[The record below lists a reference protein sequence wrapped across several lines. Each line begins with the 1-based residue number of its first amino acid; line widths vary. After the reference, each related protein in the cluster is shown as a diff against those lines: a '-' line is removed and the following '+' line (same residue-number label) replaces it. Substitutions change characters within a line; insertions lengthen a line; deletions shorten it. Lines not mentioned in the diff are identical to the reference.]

1 MATSPWGADE
11 LFKAFRLNDA
21 ERELVIQATNTTMP
35 QGIARAQAISELVL
49 AKSIQN
55 AAERVIDSN
64 EKLSRSNENYSARMI
79 GLTRALV
86 AATVALVLVGAV
98 QIVVPIATSSHRTA
112 SRPAQRNRRR
122 VKGQSPQ
129 HAQGFL
135 RRTR

>member
-1 MATSPWGADE
+1 MATLPWGADE

-21 ERELVIQATNTTMP
+21 EREPVIQATNTTMP

-79 GLTRALV
+79 SLTRALV
-86 AATVALVLVGAV
+86 AATVALVFVGAV
-98 QIVVPIATSSHRTA
+98 QIVVPIATSYASHSKPT
-112 SRPAQRNRRR
+112 SSAQAP
-122 VKGQSPQ
+122 KG
-129 HAQGFL
+129 
-135 RRTR
+135 